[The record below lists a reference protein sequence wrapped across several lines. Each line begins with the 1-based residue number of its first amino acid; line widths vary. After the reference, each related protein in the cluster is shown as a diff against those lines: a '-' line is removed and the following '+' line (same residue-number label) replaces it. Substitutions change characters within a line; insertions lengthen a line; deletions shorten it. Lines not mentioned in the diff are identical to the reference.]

1 MFNIYK
7 VLMYFTIDRLLFSLG
22 NLNYSSSAGILV
34 TVFINKDIKHGI
46 LETLYS
52 QELSSL

>member
-1 MFNIYK
+1 
-7 VLMYFTIDRLLFSLG
+7 MYFTIDRLLFSLG